1 MSVDIHRAMS
11 RRLSVARSFFN
22 DFLQHVPIQRQIGR
36 QALQPGVLVSELSE
50 LSDLEQSEVAVALLA
65 VAVRRLA
72 DPNLPA
78 YIRDRLTGVPLLQS
92 KQNLLLYG
100 RPLFASQISS

>member
-50 LSDLEQSEVAVALLA
+50 LSDLEQSEVAIALLA
-65 VAVRRLA
+65 LAVRRLA
-72 DPNLPA
+72 DPHPPA
-78 YIRDRLTGVPLLQS
+78 
-92 KQNLLLYG
+92 
-100 RPLFASQISS
+100 